1 MAQRRIFSMK
11 VIDTDLFLEMPS
23 TSQLLYF
30 HLAMRADDDGFVCSP
45 KKILK
50 SIGCGEDDFKV
61 LIAKQFI
68 IPFESGICVIRHWFI
83 HNLIR
88 KDRYYETEYKAEKQL
103 LVIENNKYEKL
114 GCQNV
119 IPNANQMA
127 PQLNLTEPNST
138 KLNLKKHMC
147 DKPHE
152 PLPKKEFN
160 YSEEFE
166 NTWAYYPKRQG
177 ANSKVTAYKHW
188 RTRIAEG
195 VKNEDLLIA
204 TKNYQVLMS
213 NCGSTGTA
221 YVMQAQRFY
230 GANKEYEQFINIKPE
245 ELIHAEHS
253 RNNQTGSY
261 KSDKQRREEVN
272 ESINRITA
280 DIDLS
285 NAF

>member
-1 MAQRRIFSMK
+1 MK
-11 VIDTDLFLEMPS
+11 VAKGYFSTFPHLMCKGLPAYEQITFIWLFHHANSEGICFPSINTLSEECGISRDSIKRSLKTLEDRG
-23 TSQLLYF
+23 YIKKEI
-30 HLAMRADDDGFVCSP
+30 RKKDDGGNASNLYSVMLIDQANSTEGGANSTQP
-45 KKILK
+45 LEANSTEGGANTATNYNQLTK
-50 SIGCGEDDFKV
+50 SN
-61 LIAKQFI
+61 
-68 IPFESGICVIRHWFI
+68 FE
-83 HNLIR
+83 L
-88 KDRYYETEYKAEKQL
+88 
-103 LVIENNKYEKL
+103 NNK
-114 GCQNV
+114 
-119 IPNANQMA
+119 
-127 PQLNLTEPNST
+127 NL
-138 KLNLKKHMC
+138 MC